1 MCHYISFSK
10 TCTNILFS
18 PNQIHCLLEWFSP
31 CLSWKT
37 RLLFLHRE
45 WLWRDSGYHGLV
57 FSIIWGKRWC
67 DCVCVM
73 GVMYRPGELLCSPGY
88 VSRCYACRKAWV
100 CSEESFLSPL
110 LFSIS
115 HCIHE
120 YINCEYINFSSIFN
134 GVLVCVIYSLCCN
147 GVCVCVCLS
156 WFCLLPVWLVVRTG
170 LRRVPPLCE
179 IDIRWSW
186 WLEQYH
192 IQSSFSKGQSTP
204 ETTLWPPHTEHHPQL
219 STLPF

>member
-147 GVCVCVCLS
+147 GVCMCV
-156 WFCLLPVWLVVRTG
+156 PVMVLFITRVVGGEDRLAEGPTAVWNWHQMVMMTG
-170 LRRVPPLCE
+170 T
-179 IDIRWSW
+179 IS
-186 WLEQYH
+186 
-192 IQSSFSKGQSTP
+192 
-204 ETTLWPPHTEHHPQL
+204 HPV
-219 STLPF
+219 FI